1 MQKLQKVIAYFLLIV
16 FLFPLAQTEVHAFVH
31 QNDFHCDSKDF
42 HLHEAEHH
50 CSICDYVPT
59 TSDKPNSYIF
69 HSFDYYFTNYYF
81 PLYQSVLIESYQFN
95 FSLRGPPTV
104 S

>member
-1 MQKLQKVIAYFLLIV
+1 MQKLQRLLAYFLLIV
-16 FLFPLAQTEVHAFVH
+16 FLFPLAQIEVHAFAH

-50 CSICDYVPT
+50 CSLCDYVPT
-59 TSDKPNSYIF
+59 SSDKPDSFIF
-69 HSFDYYFTNYYF
+69 EVVQSYFTEHKF
-81 PLYQSVLIESYQFN
+81 SQYQSVAIECYQFN
-95 FSLRGPPTV
+95 FCLRGPPTV